1 MDVTLVRSA
10 RSKMAALSPLGRRV
24 SRPAPRFS
32 PGDYTLEEEVT
43 PVRRGV
49 RRRGPLLVGGVIETP
64 NRGGGQR
71 RGRGRGRY
79 QPVVE
84 LGGGGEESE
93 NRGREEEDVDDENNN
108 EVSEGEESNSDSDR
122 DTREGGEEIE
132 DEEEHVE
139 GGAAEQ
145 GVPDALPPAPAAED
159 GEEEEE
165 EEDEEMAAMGD
176 VAARL
181 NPVVPGPRVQV
192 QEEVRGDG
200 WADIDRLGAW
210 DCQLS
215 IFNSMEDVPLQFEA
229 GWSMAFATV
238 LEREAGA
245 QTDLQRER
253 ALKWFCF
260 LPQALLRAGAGGK
273 RGGRAGKQAVQQ
285 RFTALAQGSWGR
297 LVELWERDMRSARKK
312 EERPERMQT
321 RNQKK
326 EQEEQ
331 SLRRKAIM
339 LISSGQVG
347 KAESRMNSHGIASMS
362 DPLVREQMARKYPTR
377 VRELP
382 DEVPLGQAVPHLRG
396 LREELKGLGRRRAP
410 GSGGLRAE
418 FLKVLGESLEAQQM
432 ALLEDWGMR
441 THPGRSP
448 SLVLQGLAECRD
460 RASL

>member
-1 MDVTLVRSA
+1 MSE
-10 RSKMAALSPLGRRV
+10 SES
-24 SRPAPRFS
+24 
-32 PGDYTLEEEVT
+32 EEE
-43 PVRRGV
+43 R
-49 RRRGPLLVGGVIETP
+49 
-64 NRGGGQR
+64 
-71 RGRGRGRY
+71 
-79 QPVVE
+79 
-84 LGGGGEESE
+84 
-93 NRGREEEDVDDENNN
+93 
-108 EVSEGEESNSDSDR
+108 
-122 DTREGGEEIE
+122 E
-132 DEEEHVE
+132 DEDERVE
-139 GGAAEQ
+139 GGAPEQ

-159 GEEEEE
+159 GDEDEEGEEEEE

-181 NPVVPGPRVQV
+181 NPVVPGPRVQD

-200 WADIDRLGAW
+200 WTDIDRLGAW

-215 IFNSMEDVPLQFEA
+215 IFNSMEDVPLQFEV

-253 ALKWFCF
+253 AHKWFCF

-297 LVELWERDMRSARKK
+297 LVELWERDMRSARRR
-312 EERPERMQT
+312 EERPDRMQT

-331 SLRRKAIM
+331 NLRRKAIM

-362 DPLVREQMARKYPTR
+362 DPLVREQMARKYPAR

-396 LREELKGLGRRRAP
+396 LREGLKGLGRRRAP

-432 ALLEDWGMR
+432 ALLEDWVMR
-441 THPGRSP
+441 Y
-448 SLVLQGLAECRD
+448 LQGDLPPWFYKVWLSVGLCPSIRP
-460 RASL
+460 RTGSR

>member
-1 MDVTLVRSA
+1 
-10 RSKMAALSPLGRRV
+10 MAAQSPLGRRV

-84 LGGGGEESE
+84 LVGDGEESD
-93 NRGREEEDVDDENNN
+93 NSGREEEDVDDENNN

-181 NPVVPGPRVQV
+181 NPVVPGPRVQD

-273 RGGRAGKQAVQQ
+273 RIV
-285 RFTALAQGSWGR
+285 
-297 LVELWERDMRSARKK
+297 
-312 EERPERMQT
+312 
-321 RNQKK
+321 
-326 EQEEQ
+326 
-331 SLRRKAIM
+331 I
-339 LISSGQVG
+339 I
-347 KAESRMNSHGIASMS
+347 
-362 DPLVREQMARKYPTR
+362 
-377 VRELP
+377 
-382 DEVPLGQAVPHLRG
+382 
-396 LREELKGLGRRRAP
+396 
-410 GSGGLRAE
+410 
-418 FLKVLGESLEAQQM
+418 
-432 ALLEDWGMR
+432 
-441 THPGRSP
+441 
-448 SLVLQGLAECRD
+448 
-460 RASL
+460 